1 MIRLRIRRI
10 KIRKPQSPICDE
22 KVPEMSKMFDLNAYL
37 EKKLDSI
44 SGAGTFL
51 GRLVGMFGRH
61 ASKAIVGIGLLLIF
75 GIAVFVWS
83 FVQGMGKKK

>member
-1 MIRLRIRRI
+1 MA
-10 KIRKPQSPICDE
+10 
-22 KVPEMSKMFDLNAYL
+22 KMFDLNKYL
-37 EKKLDSI
+37 DKKLDSI

-51 GRLVGMFGRH
+51 GRIVGMFGRH
-61 ASKAIVGIGLLLIF
+61 ASKVIVGVGLLLIF